1 MKAHLEGPNL
11 TDARLGGADLTMS
24 MLRKANLEGS
34 DPSRARLENA
44 GLTAL
49 YLAITVLFERRNRLV
64 QSIVITND
72 SGDEYTS
79 SGVEASIRSFGID
92 CVVDP

>member
-34 DPSRARLENA
+34 DLSRARLENA

-49 YLAITVLFERRNRLV
+49 YLAITVLFERRTRLV
-64 QSIVITND
+64 QLRHQDVGANAARVW
-72 SGDEYTS
+72 TS
-79 SGVEASIRSFGID
+79 MM
-92 CVVDP
+92 